1 MSSTTSDLARREQN
15 QSIEQRSQKGLTLD
29 MVTEMTGYEPAQIAL
44 VSKTVAVGAPLQELA
59 VFLHAC
65 KTLHLDPLLR
75 QAYWIRRRS
84 GDEMKGALQV
94 GIDGFRAI
102 AERSGCYAGSEPPRF
117 LGQVEWSYK
126 QRVVIVPE
134 RAQVVVWKIVQ
145 GHKAAFTGEAYW
157 TEFCPA
163 EKDAFMYSKMPRHML
178 AKDAEAQA
186 LRKAF
191 PALLGSVQ
199 ISPLAEGE
207 LPDGE
212 LPEVAAPR
220 VIVEERPARRTP
232 TAEDY
237 TSFYGTEEDAYHLGA
252 MPAETRSAPPAEP
265 ATQDGSPMVTKK
277 THSLWTAFTAIRAQ
291 AEAEG
296 LDVPALDLPQS
307 EESLRASTA
316 ELTEA
321 VEAKRQH
328 STEQVSF

>member
-1 MSSTTSDLARREQN
+1 MTDSRLARREQN
-15 QSIEQRSQKGLTLD
+15 ESIDQRSPRGLTLD

-44 VSKTVAVGAPLQELA
+44 VSKTVAIGAPLQELA

-102 AERSGCYAGSEPPRF
+102 AERSGAYAGSEPPRF
-117 LGQVEWSYK
+117 LGQIEWSYK
-126 QRVVIVPE
+126 NSVVIVPE

-145 GHKAAFTGEAYW
+145 GHKAAFTGEANW
-157 TEFCPA
+157 IEFCPA

-207 LPDGE
+207 SPESEARLQVVERNDRAKLVADAAKYDDIFNESRHAERLSGAATE
-212 LPEVAAPR
+212 LTTPE
-220 VIVEERPARRTP
+220 
-232 TAEDY
+232 
-237 TSFYGTEEDAYHLGA
+237 
-252 MPAETRSAPPAEP
+252 PPLA
-265 ATQDGSPMVTKK
+265 MVTSRK
-277 THSLWTAFTAIRAQ
+277 SPLWTDFTAVRAQ
-291 AEAEG
+291 AVAEG
-296 LDVPALDLPQS
+296 LEVPDLDLPQT
-307 EESLRASTA
+307 EESLRTSTA
-316 ELTEA
+316 DLSEA
-321 VEAKRQH
+321 VAAARAEFDH
-328 STEQVSF
+328 